1 MPQRNGVFRMKQKDV
16 LINIKGI
23 YATEEEDAD
32 VIEMFTTG
40 QYYKKNGNYYISY
53 DETEATGFLGSRTI
67 VKVERDDKVTVE
79 RSGNAISQ
87 LIVQKGVRHQCRYDI
102 GYGDMT
108 IGVSGSSIYSSLT
121 DTGGNLAFRY
131 SLDINSLLASE
142 NEMYI
147 HIQEATN

>member
-1 MPQRNGVFRMKQKDV
+1 
-16 LINIKGI
+16 
-23 YATEEEDAD
+23 
-32 VIEMFTTG
+32 
-40 QYYKKNGNYYISY
+40 
-53 DETEATGFLGSRTI
+53 
-67 VKVERDDKVTVE
+67 VERDDKVTVE

-147 HIQEATN
+147 HIQEASSLKLHT

>member
-1 MPQRNGVFRMKQKDV
+1 MKKDV

-23 YATEEEDAD
+23 YSTEEEDAD

-53 DETEATGFLGSRTI
+53 EETEATGFLGSRTTL
-67 VKVERDDKVTVE
+67 KVERDDKVTVE